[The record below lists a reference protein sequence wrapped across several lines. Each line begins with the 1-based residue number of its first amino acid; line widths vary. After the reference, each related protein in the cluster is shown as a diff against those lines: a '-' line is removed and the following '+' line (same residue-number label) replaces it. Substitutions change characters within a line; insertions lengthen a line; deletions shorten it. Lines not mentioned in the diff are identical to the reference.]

1 MINGI
6 VMTEFCK
13 TQFTLDSQKRLAKD
27 ARIED
32 PSHSHNNGLKL
43 PEGIVRL
50 PTADCDRDV
59 SAA

>member
-1 MINGI
+1 
-6 VMTEFCK
+6 MTEFCK